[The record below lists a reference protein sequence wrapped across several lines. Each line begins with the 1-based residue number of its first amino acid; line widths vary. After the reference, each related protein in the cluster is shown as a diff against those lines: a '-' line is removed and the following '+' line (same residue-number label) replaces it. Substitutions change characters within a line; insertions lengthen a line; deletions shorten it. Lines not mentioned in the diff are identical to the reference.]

1 MLVKALGNIYR
12 KKFNVRTE
20 IEPLLYGAVSGIFH
34 QAADEGFKPRT
45 VADPDHDFYE
55 QLRHSG
61 DVFSAF
67 KVHRA
72 QNDMAARLLDSN
84 GVLKPFNQWL
94 KEVMPIASHQCGAW
108 LKTEYDT
115 AVIRAH
121 QAADWQQF
129 RREADVLPNLRWMPS
144 TSAHPGEDHRRY
156 WGTVRPIDDD
166 FWNHHRPGD
175 RWNCK
180 CSLSNTDDPATPVP
194 ADSQEH
200 AGGADRNKPQSG
212 LRGNPGTTAQLFSD
226 DHPYFPKSCKDCA
239 FYKPGIKDQLVHF
252 FNVRKKDCC
261 HCPYINAKLRNI
273 EAAHVTPP
281 KVETYNEV
289 YKGMVFTSPYHGE
302 NEKEENE
309 RLAKFIADKLRSKVY
324 LLPRLDPENPNQ
336 KALRSKLLPQGVF
349 ENKNPDYLI
358 WGRLFDGKSM
368 YGMRRDATPVQQKN
382 AIENHIKKAK
392 KQADNIILEIPSFV
406 SRKLIHRT
414 VTNYLSRSKKERII
428 LVHWKNKL
436 LVFNS

>member
-1 MLVKALGNIYR
+1 M
-12 KKFNVRTE
+12 
-20 IEPLLYGAVSGIFH
+20 SGIFH
-34 QAADEGFKPRT
+34 QAADEGFQPRT
-45 VADPDHDFYE
+45 VTDPDHDFYE

-108 LKTEYDT
+108 LRTEYDT

-144 TSAHPGEDHRRY
+144 TSVHPGEDHRRY

-180 CSLSNTDDPATPVP
+180 CSLSSTDDPTTPIP
-194 ADSQEH
+194 ADSPEH
-200 AGGADRNKPQSG
+200 HSGGNNPQSG
-212 LRGNPGTTAQLFSD
+212 LKGNPGTTAQIFSD

-239 FYKPGIKDQLVHF
+239 FYKPGFKDRLKGMFHDRV
-252 FNVRKKDCC
+252 KDCY
-261 HCPYINAKLRNI
+261 HCPYIEGCLYGEQK
-273 EAAHVTPP
+273 H
-281 KVETYNEV
+281 EV
-289 YKGMVFTSPYHGE
+289 
-302 NEKEENE
+302 KE
-309 RLAKFIADKLRSKVY
+309 
-324 LLPRLDPENPNQ
+324 
-336 KALRSKLLPQGVF
+336 
-349 ENKNPDYLI
+349 
-358 WGRLFDGKSM
+358 
-368 YGMRRDATPVQQKN
+368 
-382 AIENHIKKAK
+382 IKKEARELLQGNK
-392 KQADNIILEIPSFV
+392 ITREDFGRDISISRRSIDEWTNQPHMHYAEKNRMILYIEQVLNTARYVGRKTDNSTKPGSKWIHLFETEIQGDKSWIIVKEYQDGTTILYSISDSPNI
-406 SRKLIHRT
+406 LIGI
-414 VTNYLSRSKKERII
+414 NEE
-428 LVHWKNKL
+428 
-436 LVFNS
+436 

>member
-1 MLVKALGNIYR
+1 MLVRALGNIYR
-12 KKFNVRTE
+12 KKFNIKTG

-34 QAADEGFKPRT
+34 QAADEGFQPRT
-45 VADPDHDFYE
+45 VTDPDHDFYE

-72 QNDMAARLLDSN
+72 QNDMAARLLDSH

-144 TSAHPGEDHRRY
+144 TSVHPGEDHRRY

-180 CSLSNTDDPATPVP
+180 CSLSSTDDPVTPFQEEQGNV
-194 ADSQEH
+194 AD
-200 AGGADRNKPQSG
+200 NPQPG
-212 LRGNPGTTAQLFSD
+212 LKGNPGATAQLFSD
-226 DHPYFPKSCKDCA
+226 DHPYFPKSCKNCD
-239 FYKPGIKDQLVHF
+239 FYKPNLKDRLKGIFTNRV
-252 FNVRKKDCC
+252 KDCYD
-261 HCPYINAKLRNI
+261 CPYIRTCIARICSDGFKLERKYKNGGALYIHSEVEKNKGDYNTILTMARQFAKEGHKARITPRL
-273 EAAHVTPP
+273 HVKSEEYKTVYAPLIGTIYEGKCP
-281 KVETYNEV
+281 DFEVDGVFYEYEGFCKPWKKRKVKNMLTHGMKQSPNVIIDNTKGCSDRFIRSTIIKKLQAGNGVLNEV
-289 YKGMVFTSPYHGE
+289 WIYEKG
-302 NEKEENE
+302 
-309 RLAKFIADKLRSKVY
+309 KV
-324 LLPRLDPENPNQ
+324 
-336 KALRSKLLPQGVF
+336 
-349 ENKNPDYLI
+349 
-358 WGRLFDGKSM
+358 RLFFKKGKF
-368 YGMRRDATPVQQKN
+368 
-382 AIENHIKKAK
+382 
-392 KQADNIILEIPSFV
+392 L
-406 SRKLIHRT
+406 
-414 VTNYLSRSKKERII
+414 
-428 LVHWKNKL
+428 
-436 LVFNS
+436 